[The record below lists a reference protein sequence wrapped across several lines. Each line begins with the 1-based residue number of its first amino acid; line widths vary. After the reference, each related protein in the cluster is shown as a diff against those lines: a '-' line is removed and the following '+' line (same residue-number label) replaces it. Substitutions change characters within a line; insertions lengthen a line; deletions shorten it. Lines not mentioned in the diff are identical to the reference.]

1 MEFINA
7 VLYWSILMLF
17 RLIPIFLALLI
28 ILAIALAIVCVLAM
42 RGNERCVRW
51 VDWMNQETASQK
63 KRRAKK

>member
-17 RLIPIFLALLI
+17 RLIPFFIALLI